1 MGLELTLAIGIDKRA
16 NEQHGSSG
24 SPHKRSKDIAYS
36 QKHRVGLGSSHNIA
50 TQMYAPRNDK

>member
-16 NEQHGSSG
+16 NEQHSRSG
-24 SPHKRSKDIAYS
+24 STHKRGKDIAYS
-36 QKHRVGLGSSHNIA
+36 QKYSVGLGSSHNIA